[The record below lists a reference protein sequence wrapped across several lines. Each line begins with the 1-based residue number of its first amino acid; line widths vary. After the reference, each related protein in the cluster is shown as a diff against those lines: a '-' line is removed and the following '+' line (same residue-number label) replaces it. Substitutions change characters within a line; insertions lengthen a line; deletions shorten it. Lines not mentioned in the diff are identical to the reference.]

1 LLVASSEAS
10 STALVLVLRGALLCG
25 GATES
30 LCYGEPGKSP
40 GIPSRD
46 SQGSK
51 QLFLPSLFPAN
62 SDRTATAAAP

>member
-46 SQGSK
+46 WQGSK
-51 QLFLPSLFPAN
+51 PLFLPS
-62 SDRTATAAAP
+62 